1 MNTREES
8 DVRLAAHRSLRL
20 FNTKVTWG
28 GVLVADLVGVS
39 PELIGSVSF
48 GGLRAYGLGYAVDP
62 DTEGTIYLSLVGY
75 RTAVRGVWAALMD
88 NRAVEMANQ
97 VLRRAEG
104 AYLSRTMQLP
114 ESGLDHM
121 VLLHHQAAIPH
132 LEAGQAFFVLN
143 NNDTPPIAR
152 FIAMLDHATAVPLLK
167 TWGAELWKQG
177 LKNKLIEPLAD
188 TRGVEGWRV
197 SADSEL
203 WLALIEKGIRRG
215 ALNSEAE

>member
-1 MNTREES
+1 MS
-8 DVRLAAHRSLRL
+8 DLI
-20 FNTKVTWG
+20 
-28 GVLVADLVGVS
+28 GVS

-62 DTEGTIYLSLVGY
+62 DTEATIYLSLVGY

-88 NRAVEMANQ
+88 NRPIEMANQ

-104 AYLSRTMQLP
+104 TYVSKTVQLP

-121 VLLHHQAAIPH
+121 VLLHHQAALPH
-132 LEAGQAFFVLN
+132 LEAGQAFYVLSREASHGTKQS
-143 NNDTPPIAR
+143 DPALLER
-152 FIAMLDHATAVPLLK
+152 FTAMLDRATAVPLL
-167 TWGAELWKQG
+167 TPWGAGLWKQG
-177 LKNKLIEPLAD
+177 LKKKLIEPLAD

-203 WLALIEKGIRRG
+203 WLALIEKGIQRG
-215 ALNSEAE
+215 TLKTI

>member
-1 MNTREES
+1 M
-8 DVRLAAHRSLRL
+8 
-20 FNTKVTWG
+20 
-28 GVLVADLVGVS
+28 ADLVGVS

-62 DTEGTIYLSLVGY
+62 DTEATIYLSLVGY

-88 NRAVEMANQ
+88 NRAIEIANQ

-132 LEAGQAFFVLN
+132 LEAGKEFFVLN
-143 NNDTPPIAR
+143 GDDTPPMER
-152 FIAMLDHATAVPLLK
+152 FIAMLDRATAVPLLK
-167 TWGAELWKQG
+167 TWGAELWKRG
-177 LKNKLIEPLAD
+177 MKNKLIEPLGD

-215 ALNSEAE
+215 VLNAEAE

>member
-1 MNTREES
+1 MN
-8 DVRLAAHRSLRL
+8 DLIA
-20 FNTKVTWG
+20 
-28 GVLVADLVGVS
+28 VA

-62 DTEGTIYLSLVGY
+62 ETDATIYLSLVGY

-88 NRAVEMANQ
+88 NRAIELSNQ

-104 AYLSRTMQLP
+104 TYLSRTVQLF
-114 ESGLDHM
+114 ECGLDHM

-143 NNDTPPIAR
+143 ANDTPPIER
-152 FIAMLDHATAVPLLK
+152 FIAMLDRATAAPLLK
-167 TWGAELWKQG
+167 IWGAELWKQG
-177 LKNKLIEPLAD
+177 IKTNMIEPLVD

-203 WLALIEKGIRRG
+203 WLALIQPSPAMKTQI
-215 ALNSEAE
+215 

>member
-1 MNTREES
+1 MP
-8 DVRLAAHRSLRL
+8 
-20 FNTKVTWG
+20 
-28 GVLVADLVGVS
+28 DLVGVS

-88 NRAVEMANQ
+88 NRAIELSNQ

-104 AYLSRTMQLP
+104 AYVSKTVQLP

-132 LEAGQAFFVLN
+132 LEAGEAFYVLSG
-143 NNDTPPIAR
+143 TERPPIER
-152 FIAMLDHATAVPLLK
+152 FVAMLDRATAVPLLVD
-167 TWGAELWKQG
+167 WGAKLWKQG
-177 LKNKLIEPLAD
+177 QKNKLIEPLSD
-188 TRGVEGWRV
+188 TRGIEGWRV
-197 SADSEL
+197 SADTEL
-203 WLALIEKGIRRG
+203 WLALIERGIQRG
-215 ALNSEAE
+215 ALTKLAKETA

>member
-1 MNTREES
+1 MAE
-8 DVRLAAHRSLRL
+8 
-20 FNTKVTWG
+20 
-28 GVLVADLVGVS
+28 LVAVS
-39 PELIGSVSF
+39 PELVGSVSF

-62 DTEGTIYLSLVGY
+62 DTEATIFLSLVGY

-88 NRAVEMANQ
+88 NRAVEVASQ

-104 AYLSRTMQLP
+104 AYLSRTIQLP

-132 LEAGQAFFVLN
+132 LEAGQPFFVLN
-143 NNDTPPIAR
+143 QNDTPPIER
-152 FIAMLDHATAVPLLK
+152 FIAMLDRATAVPLLR

-177 LKNKLIEPLAD
+177 MKGKLIEPLAD

-203 WLALIEKGIRRG
+203 WLALIEKGIQRG
-215 ALNSEAE
+215 MLTDTNEETR

>member
-1 MNTREES
+1 MN
-8 DVRLAAHRSLRL
+8 VL
-20 FNTKVTWG
+20 
-28 GVLVADLVGVS
+28 GVA
-39 PELIGSVSF
+39 PELMGSVSF

-88 NRAVEMANQ
+88 NRAIELSNQ

-104 AYLSRTMQLP
+104 AYVSKTIQLP

-132 LEAGQAFFVLN
+132 LEPGQSFYVLN
-143 NNDTPPIAR
+143 ASDTPLIER
-152 FIAMLDHATAVPLLK
+152 FVAMLDRATAVPLLS
-167 TWGAELWKQG
+167 TWGMELWKQG
-177 LKNKLIEPLAD
+177 IKTQLIEPLSD

-215 ALNSEAE
+215 SLLDTREDAA

>member
-1 MNTREES
+1 MT
-8 DVRLAAHRSLRL
+8 
-20 FNTKVTWG
+20 
-28 GVLVADLVGVS
+28 DLMGVS

-62 DTEGTIYLSLVGY
+62 DTEATIYLSLVGY

-88 NRAVEMANQ
+88 NRAIEMSNQ

-104 AYLSRTMQLP
+104 TYLSRTVQLP

-121 VLLHHQAAIPH
+121 VLLHRQAALPH

-143 NNDTPPIAR
+143 QNDTPPIER
-152 FIAMLDHATAVPLLK
+152 FIAMLDRATAVPLLK
-167 TWGAELWKQG
+167 TWGAELWKQS
-177 LKNKLIEPLAD
+177 LKNKLSEPLAD

-203 WLALIEKGIRRG
+203 WLALIERG
-215 ALNSEAE
+215 VQRGTLLEKIEETR

>member
-1 MNTREES
+1 MLN
-8 DVRLAAHRSLRL
+8 
-20 FNTKVTWG
+20 
-28 GVLVADLVGVS
+28 LVGVS

-62 DTEGTIYLSLVGY
+62 ETDATIYLALVGY

-88 NRAVEMANQ
+88 NRAVEMSNQ

-104 AYLSRTMQLP
+104 TYLSRTIQLP

-132 LEAGQAFFVLN
+132 LEAGQPFFVLGESKTQYA
-143 NNDTPPIAR
+143 NDAPPIER
-152 FIAMLDHATAVPLLK
+152 FSAMLDRATAVPLLK

-177 LKNKLIEPLAD
+177 MKNKLIEPLAD

-197 SADSEL
+197 SADSDL
-203 WLALIEKGIRRG
+203 WLALIEKGLQRG
-215 ALNSEAE
+215 ALNPVT

>member
-1 MNTREES
+1 MSKTSRVKPQRETAS
-8 DVRLAAHRSLRL
+8 GSC
-20 FNTKVTWG
+20 
-28 GVLVADLVGVS
+28 VGVT

-75 RTAVRGVWAALMD
+75 RTATRGVWAALMD
-88 NRAVEMANQ
+88 NRAIELSNQ

-104 AYLSRTMQLP
+104 AYVSKTVQLP

-132 LEAGQAFFVLN
+132 LEPGQSFYVLSHEASRRMN
-143 NNDTPPIAR
+143 DDDTPPIER
-152 FIAMLDHATAVPLLK
+152 FVAMLDRATAVPLLP

-177 LKNKLIEPLAD
+177 VKNKLIDPLAD
-188 TRGVEGWRV
+188 TCGVEGWRV

-203 WLALIEKGIRRG
+203 WLALIEKGIQR
-215 ALNSEAE
+215 AVLTASEKEVA

>member
-1 MNTREES
+1 MS
-8 DVRLAAHRSLRL
+8 DLP
-20 FNTKVTWG
+20 
-28 GVLVADLVGVS
+28 GVA

-88 NRAVEMANQ
+88 NRAIELSNQ
-97 VLRRAEG
+97 VLRRVEG
-104 AYLSRTMQLP
+104 TYLSRTVQLP

-121 VLLHHQAAIPH
+121 VLLHHQAAIPQ
-132 LEAGQAFFVLN
+132 LEAGQPFYVLN
-143 NNDTPPIAR
+143 DTNTPPVER
-152 FIAMLDHATAVPLLK
+152 FIGMLDRATAVPLLK
-167 TWGAELWKQG
+167 TWGAELWKKG
-177 LKNKLIEPLAD
+177 LKNKLIEPLSD

-215 ALNSEAE
+215 ALMDSERIE

>member
-1 MNTREES
+1 
-8 DVRLAAHRSLRL
+8 
-20 FNTKVTWG
+20 
-28 GVLVADLVGVS
+28 VADVFGVS

-88 NRAVEMANQ
+88 NRAIELSNQ

-104 AYLSRTMQLP
+104 AYVSKTVQLP

-132 LEAGQAFFVLN
+132 LEPGQSFYVLN
-143 NNDTPPIAR
+143 GNDTPPIER
-152 FIAMLDHATAVPLLK
+152 FVAMLDRATAVPLLPI
-167 TWGAELWKQG
+167 WGAELWKQG
-177 LKNKLIEPLAD
+177 VKNKLIDPLAD

-203 WLALIEKGIRRG
+203 WLALIEKDIQRG
-215 ALNSEAE
+215 ALMVAEKEAA

>member
-1 MNTREES
+1 MA
-8 DVRLAAHRSLRL
+8 DV
-20 FNTKVTWG
+20 F
-28 GVLVADLVGVS
+28 GVS

-48 GGLRAYGLGYAVDP
+48 GGLRVYGLGYAVDP
-62 DTEGTIYLSLVGY
+62 DTEGTIYLSMVGY
-75 RTAVRGVWAALMD
+75 RTALRGVWAALMD
-88 NRAVEMANQ
+88 NRAIELSNQ

-104 AYLSRTMQLP
+104 TYVSKTVQLP

-132 LEAGQAFFVLN
+132 LEPDQSFYVLN
-143 NNDTPPIAR
+143 NDDTPPIER
-152 FIAMLDHATAVPLLK
+152 FVAMLDRATAVPLLPM
-167 TWGAELWKQG
+167 WGAELWRQG
-177 LKNKLIEPLAD
+177 LKNKLIDPLAD

-215 ALNSEAE
+215 ALMPSEKEAA

>member
-1 MNTREES
+1 
-8 DVRLAAHRSLRL
+8 
-20 FNTKVTWG
+20 
-28 GVLVADLVGVS
+28 
-39 PELIGSVSF
+39 VSF

-88 NRAVEMANQ
+88 NRAIELSNQ
-97 VLRRAEG
+97 VLRRVEG
-104 AYLSRTMQLP
+104 TYLSRTVQLP

-121 VLLHHQAAIPH
+121 VLLHHQAAIPQ
-132 LEAGQAFFVLN
+132 LEAGQPFYVLN
-143 NNDTPPIAR
+143 DTNTPPVER
-152 FIAMLDHATAVPLLK
+152 FIGMLDRATAVPLLK
-167 TWGAELWKQG
+167 TWGAELWKKG
-177 LKNKLIEPLAD
+177 LKNKLIEPLSD

-215 ALNSEAE
+215 ALMDSERIE

>member
-1 MNTREES
+1 MPN
-8 DVRLAAHRSLRL
+8 LI
-20 FNTKVTWG
+20 
-28 GVLVADLVGVS
+28 GVA

-48 GGLRAYGLGYAVDP
+48 GGLRAFGLGYAVDS
-62 DTEGTIYLSLVGY
+62 DTEGTVYLSMVGY

-88 NRAVEMANQ
+88 NRAVEISNQ

-104 AYLSRTMQLP
+104 TYVSKTVQLP

-121 VLLHHQAAIPH
+121 VLLHHQAALLQ
-132 LEAGQAFFVLN
+132 LEAGQAFYVLN
-143 NNDTPPIAR
+143 ENDQPPIER
-152 FIAMLDHATAVPLLK
+152 FIAMLDRATAVPLLNI
-167 TWGAELWKQG
+167 WGADLWKQG
-177 LKNKLIEPLAD
+177 TKNQLIEPLAD

-215 ALNSEAE
+215 TLNTI